1 MHPEIN
7 RSVCFNLMTNIL
19 WTRCL
24 QHWKPEE
31 LQVLYSIWRGK
42 MHQHQLHRK
51 GENTMDNLS
60 LDIYLPIS
68 WSCQE
73 CAATDRF
80 ESDDRIRSFRHGVFF
95 SSAILLHHQRQ
106 IKHTIDG
113 QEKKMLSWT
122 KKRKKKEQN
131 FICLIAASK
140 NQQKI
145 MRNWRERE
153 LTRCLIGLDDDDDHQ
168 RRTRTREEEEEN
180 VLA

>member
-1 MHPEIN
+1 MCTLIIPVFLSSSYFTLLPFVISTTYKKKTCQVQMHPEIN

-68 WSCQE
+68 RSCQE

-122 KKRKKKEQN
+122 KKERKK
-131 FICLIAASK
+131 SK
-140 NQQKI
+140 
-145 MRNWRERE
+145 
-153 LTRCLIGLDDDDDHQ
+153 TSF
-168 RRTRTREEEEEN
+168 
-180 VLA
+180 A